1 MKKLFTLFVMA
12 AVGAAV
18 YCGPLP
24 DIKRYLEM
32 RRM

>member
-1 MKKLFTLFVMA
+1 MKKLFVLLMLAGAVGVA
-12 AVGAAV
+12 AVSM
-18 YCGPLP
+18 P

>member
-1 MKKLFTLFVMA
+1 MIVKLVKLLFVA
-12 AVGAAV
+12 GTATAVV
-18 YCGPLP
+18 VSMP

>member
-1 MKKLFTLFVMA
+1 MKKLFMLLVLA
-12 AVGAAV
+12 AAAGAAV
-18 YCGPLP
+18 VSMP